1 MLWFKVPPKIYFKR
15 GAVDLAI
22 RELKGK
28 KRAFIVT
35 DRYLFNS
42 GAVRAVTDVL
52 DEIKVD
58 HQIFFDIKPD
68 PSMSTVHQALEIV
81 RPYEPDVIIALGGGS
96 PMDVAKMVWLLY
108 EQPNTDLAKR
118 TKFIDISEA
127 TTRLP
132 QLGKKAM
139 MVCIP
144 TTSGSGAEV
153 TPFAVIRDE
162 KTNQKYAI
170 ADYAITPD
178 MAIVDPN
185 FVDRMP
191 QGLTAT
197 SGMDALIHAVE
208 AYTSHMSTNFVN
220 SNALEAVKLVFKYL
234 VRSHRDGINDPLAR
248 EKMHYAATIAG
259 MAFANSFISIC
270 HSMAHKLGS
279 MYNLPLGV
287 TNALLIRQI
296 IKYKINHDN
305 AEFRYAVKYGQIAD
319 ELGLGGD
326 NDLEKADFLV
336 HEIDN
341 LMSELMLPK
350 SLKYFGV
357 KEDAYMD
364 KLEELSKSAYEA
376 MNSKT
381 NPHCPSLEDVKQLY
395 LDVYNGVV

>member
-81 RPYEPDVIIALGGGS
+81 KPYEPDVIIALGGGS
-96 PMDVAKMVWLLY
+96 PMDVAKMIWLLY
-108 EQPNTDLAKR
+108 EQPDIDLAKR
-118 TKFIDISEA
+118 TRFIDISEA

-153 TPFAVIRDE
+153 TPFAVIRDD
-162 KTNQKYAI
+162 KTKQKYAI
-170 ADYAITPD
+170 ADYALTPD

-185 FVDRMP
+185 FVDKMP

-234 VRSHRDGINDPLAR
+234 VRSHREGINDPLAR

-326 NDLEKADFLV
+326 NDLEKADFLI

-357 KEDAYMD
+357 KEDVFMS
-364 KLEELSKSAYEA
+364 KLDELAKSAYETL
-376 MNSKT
+376 NSKS
-381 NPHCPSLEDVKQLY
+381 NPHCPSLADIKQLY
-395 LDVYNGVV
+395 LDAYNGVV

>member
-287 TNALLIRQI
+287 TNALIIRKL

-305 AEFRYAVKYGQIAD
+305 E
-319 ELGLGGD
+319 
-326 NDLEKADFLV
+326 
-336 HEIDN
+336 
-341 LMSELMLPK
+341 
-350 SLKYFGV
+350 
-357 KEDAYMD
+357 
-364 KLEELSKSAYEA
+364 
-376 MNSKT
+376 
-381 NPHCPSLEDVKQLY
+381 
-395 LDVYNGVV
+395 

>member
-42 GAVRAVTDVL
+42 GAVRAVTDIL

-68 PSMSTVHQALEIV
+68 PPMSTVHQALEIV
-81 RPYEPDVIIALGGGS
+81 KPYEPDVIIALGGGS
-96 PMDVAKMVWLLY
+96 PMDVAKMIWLLY
-108 EQPNTDLAKR
+108 EQPDIDLAKR

-153 TPFAVIRDE
+153 TPFAVIRDDE
-162 KTNQKYAI
+162 TKQKYAI
-170 ADYAITPD
+170 ADYSLTPD

-234 VRSHRDGINDPLAR
+234 VRSHRAGINDPLAR

-296 IKYKINHDN
+296 IKYKVSHDS
-305 AEFRYAVKYGQIAD
+305 ADARYAIKYGQISD
-319 ELGLGGD
+319 ELGLGGED
-326 NDLEKADFLV
+326 DLEKTDFLI

-357 KEDAYMD
+357 KEEVFMGN
-364 KLEELSKSAYEA
+364 LNELAKSAYEIL
-376 MNSKT
+376 NSKA
-381 NPHCPSLEDVKQLY
+381 NPHCPALEDIKQLY
-395 LDVYNGVV
+395 LDAYNGIV